1 VPAPGRVAVV
11 TGASRGIGAFIARA
25 LADDGYAVCL
35 LARGGSAAL
44 GVAGEIASAGGQA
57 MARSLDVTDPVAA
70 RDAVGVVLSAWGRI
84 DLLVNSAGS
93 IEREMPL
100 WEADVDQWCTGETS
114 GSGKA

>member
-1 VPAPGRVAVV
+1 MPAPGRVAVV

-35 LARGGSAAL
+35 LARDGPAAL

-70 RDAVGVVLSAWGRI
+70 RDAVGARAGVDTAATLRDRAGFGLDDGARTLRLRSWGSSDPTG
-84 DLLVNSAGS
+84 DLHTF
-93 IEREMPL
+93 P
-100 WEADVDQWCTGETS
+100 
-114 GSGKA
+114 